1 MLDMIITKDNY
12 DQSALPFLLTTVEI
26 GVHVLTRMYNLTN
39 MYSHISY
46 LSRYTYLDCLLGMW
60 DTVALP

>member
-12 DQSALPFLLTTVEI
+12 DQSALPFLLTAVEI
-26 GVHVLTRMYNLTN
+26 DVHVLTRMYNLTN

-46 LSRYTYLDCLLGMW
+46 LSRYAYLDCLLGM
-60 DTVALP
+60 